1 MTPDQPPLYQHLKDG
16 RVVLPSNADPAAANT
31 VVHGWVRHHVGLD
44 LGRNDPSA
52 LVVIRDECFPVFSGR
67 GFEQQ
72 LGPRRCTVVFQETV
86 QLYSYTDLADHV
98 ARRLARI
105 PNWTLAIDASGLG
118 APFSSTLDLAG
129 IEHWSVVMTAGANLT
144 KKGKSVTVAKTLLLE
159 NMAVGLETG
168 ALTVAHDL
176 PGKQDLRNEV
186 ATFELAST
194 SAGNLVLQGGGKG
207 HHADRAIALALAYL
221 STTHLDGN
229 SVPVQQRLTGWR

>member
-1 MTPDQPPLYQHLKDG
+1 MTQPAYQFLKDG
-16 RVVLPSNADPAAANT
+16 RVVLPSNADPAAAGH
-31 VVHGWVRHHVGLD
+31 VVYGWSRHQVGLD

-52 LVVIRDECFPVFSGR
+52 LVVIKDECFPQFSGR

-86 QLYSYTDLADHV
+86 QLFSYTDLADHV
-98 ARRLARI
+98 ARRLNKI

-129 IEHWSVVMTAGANLT
+129 IDHWSVIMTAGANLT
-144 KKGKSVTVAKTLLLE
+144 RKGKSVTCAKTLLLE

-176 PGKQDLRNEV
+176 PGKQDLLNEV
-186 ATFELAST
+186 ASFELAST
-194 SAGNLVLQGGGKG
+194 SSGNLVLQGGGKG

-221 STTHLDGN
+221 SATHLDTG
-229 SVPVQQRLTGWR
+229 SMAVQNRLVGWR